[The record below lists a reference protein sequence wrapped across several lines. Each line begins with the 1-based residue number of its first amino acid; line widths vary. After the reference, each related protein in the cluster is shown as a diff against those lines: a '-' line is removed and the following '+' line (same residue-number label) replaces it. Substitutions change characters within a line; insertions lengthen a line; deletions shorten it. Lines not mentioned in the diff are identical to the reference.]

1 MPRKRMLDHERK
13 DACRNTGNL
22 QKGGYQVMTCSW
34 KKVKKMNNRAGRSHD
49 RKLSSS
55 LEWRTGLLTLDLVP
69 RRGEKGIVHVPVS
82 SREEFSVTFSYSV
95 LISV

>member
-1 MPRKRMLDHERK
+1 
-13 DACRNTGNL
+13 
-22 QKGGYQVMTCSW
+22 MTCSW